1 MTDKKSPDFLLLFCL
16 VSALWLTVSVLITL
30 IGGAA
35 GFAGYFLYN
44 TFYHTAF
51 YVPVYLVLCAVF
63 LLRKRFNK
71 NNIVVLILTLIPFFT
86 AGIALRIYLG
96 ASNTGFE
103 KIISDSFGPLS
114 PLLLLLLIVIEII
127 LIMNASLFLKK
138 QPDDKKDIETEE
150 HFTENP
156 SDGLKTMAVVSGDSA
171 SGNKIADRTGAADSS
186 DKSDLSFMSMLQA
199 TQI

>member
-1 MTDKKSPDFLLLFCL
+1 MTDKKALIFAVILLG
-16 VSALWLTVSVLITL
+16 SALWLTVSVLITL

-114 PLLLLLLIVIEII
+114 PLLLLLLIVIELI
-127 LIMNASLFLKK
+127 LIMNASLFLKNSLMIKRILK
-138 QPDDKKDIETEE
+138 QKNI
-150 HFTENP
+150 
-156 SDGLKTMAVVSGDSA
+156 LRR
-171 SGNKIADRTGAADSS
+171 I
-186 DKSDLSFMSMLQA
+186 LQMD
-199 TQI
+199 